1 LSLHGYGR
9 HINSTSPKGV
19 IFMTDEFS
27 VLFQCYCYSFNLW
40 ILLAAGTS
48 LLAFY
53 FSCYHIGLEFLTTWR
68 WRVFALKHRLLM
80 FFLFPS
86 CFTYLYDALHCIR
99 KYLSASSQKFSVKT
113 AARIFPVAAFSF
125 SLNSSY
131 FNFWFLIFYIFLL
144 AFAFFFLRSFLSI

>member
-80 FFLFPS
+80 FFYFLHVSLICMTHCIASENTSLLHPKNFLSRRRRVFSLWRRFLFP
-86 CFTYLYDALHCIR
+86 
-99 KYLSASSQKFSVKT
+99 
-113 AARIFPVAAFSF
+113 
-125 SLNSSY
+125 
-131 FNFWFLIFYIFLL
+131 LILL
-144 AFAFFFLRSFLSI
+144 ILISGF